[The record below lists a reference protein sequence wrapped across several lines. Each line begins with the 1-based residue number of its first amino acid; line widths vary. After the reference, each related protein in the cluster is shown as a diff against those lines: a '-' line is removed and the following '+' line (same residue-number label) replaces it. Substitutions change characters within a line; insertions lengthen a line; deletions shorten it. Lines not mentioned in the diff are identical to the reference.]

1 MPQRKKKKR
10 CELEKVREGA
20 CVCLY
25 ECECV
30 CVSIRVRVCVSVC
43 MWKQGCG
50 YVVDVSV
57 LTTPRRKMI
66 GGMPLGD
73 YQKNLSRWEI

>member
-1 MPQRKKKKR
+1 MPQRKKKKSVSQKR
-10 CELEKVREGA
+10 SEKELVCVYMSVSE
-20 CVCLY
+20 CVCEY
-25 ECECV
+25 KSMSVCECV
-30 CVSIRVRVCVSVC
+30 
-43 MWKQGCG
+43 